1 MENYKELEEMRQQM
15 AILKNKLESQ
25 TIVNDRLLRR
35 AMKERLN
42 WINRTYIWHIVITLF
57 VALPYCWWSL
67 RFIGTSVE
75 FTVVTMLF
83 LLYAVCYTVWTGLP
97 LRDKLLMQGELLQVS
112 EIVARAKKRDAD
124 WLLQGIP
131 FLIIWVGWFAYEMY
145 NKHGYHHQLLIS
157 CIIGALI
164 GGAIGLSIH
173 LKTQRKYREILE
185 RIEEMRE
192 M

>member
-25 TIVNDRLLRR
+25 TIVNDRMLRR
-35 AMKERLN
+35 AMKDSLN
-42 WINRTYIWHIVITLF
+42 WINRTYIWQIVITLF

-112 EIVARAKKRDAD
+112 EIVARAKKRDGD

-131 FLIIWVGWFAYEMY
+131 FLLIWVGWFAYEMY

-192 M
+192 V

>member
-25 TIVNDRLLRR
+25 TIVNDRLLRG

-42 WINRTYIWHIVITLF
+42 WINRTYIWQIVFTLLF
-57 VALPYCWWSL
+57 AVPYCWWAF
-67 RFIGTSVE
+67 RFIGMSVE

-83 LLYAVCYTVWTGLP
+83 LLYGVCYTVWMGQP

-112 EIVARAKKRDAD
+112 ETVARAKKRDAD

-145 NKHGYHHQLLIS
+145 QKHGNFYHLTIS
-157 CIIGALI
+157 CLTGGLI
-164 GGAIGLSIH
+164 GGVIGFSIH
-173 LKTQRKYREILE
+173 QKTQRKYREILE
-185 RIEEMRE
+185 RIEEMKE